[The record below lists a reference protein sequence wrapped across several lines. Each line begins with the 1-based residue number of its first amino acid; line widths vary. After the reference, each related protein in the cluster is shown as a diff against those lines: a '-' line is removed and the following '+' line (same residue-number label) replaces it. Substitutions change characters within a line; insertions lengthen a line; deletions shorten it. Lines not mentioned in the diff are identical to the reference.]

1 MTPEK
6 KHLLL
11 DLSDEERAARQ
22 DATLLAGGHLL
33 RRRRNLRLAMR
44 SFAVVAILAAAAFAT
59 LRTRN
64 PSVIVTVT
72 SNPVLPNQP
81 KSLTDEELLALFPN
95 TPVALASLENG
106 KKRLIFPKAGDEQRF
121 VTRL

>member
-44 SFAVVAILAAAAFAT
+44 SFAVVAILAAAAFM

-64 PSVIVTVT
+64 PSVTVTVT